1 MRDDPTDQPISV
13 SEGGGTPALE
23 YWLTDEQIEEL
34 VKYVRSGRRLPTH
47 LFPFL
52 FEIPQEY
59 QLSYAAK
66 ARRADVLT
74 ETMALP
80 LQPVKTFGSAGRDG
94 WDEYAHPGR
103 QPPGAKASSRHET
116 GRSITQ

>member
-13 SEGGGTPALE
+13 SEGDATSAPE
-23 YWLTDEQIEEL
+23 HRLTDEQIEEL
-34 VKYVRSGRRLPTH
+34 VKYVRDGRRLPAH

-74 ETMALP
+74 ETMTVP
-80 LQPVKTFGSAGRDG
+80 LQPVKTFGAAARDG
-94 WDEYAHPGR
+94 WENMLTRLPL
-103 QPPGAKASSRHET
+103 
-116 GRSITQ
+116 